1 MITCKNEV
9 SPLGAPCRPG
19 LVRSGFTLIE
29 LLVVIAIIA
38 ILAAMLLPALSKAKA
53 KAQGIA
59 CLSNTKQLVLGWIMF
74 TVDNQ
79 EQLVSNPGWIEN
91 TPYLDYGTSTAN
103 TNIQMMIGTNALMA
117 EYIKSA
123 GVYKCPGDKEQAAN
137 GDRVRSISMN
147 AAMGGNPTVPA
158 GAVNGR
164 TYIKA
169 RKTSDLSPGPSLIF
183 VTLDEQGDWMDDG
196 SFNFDPGLAS
206 GVQYFREV
214 PGSYHNG
221 SGSLSFADG
230 HAEIKKWQD
239 PRIVLPVTK
248 NRGAPAGHINV
259 RTSSD
264 YDWMNDRMPYR

>member
-1 MITCKNEV
+1 MSTTAEKNV
-9 SPLGAPCRPG
+9 LLSRRASHSRA
-19 LVRSGFTLIE
+19 FTLIE

-91 TPYLDYGTSTAN
+91 TPYLDFGTSTAN

-117 EYIKSA
+117 EYIKSD
-123 GVYKCPGDKEQAAN
+123 GVYKCPGDKTPAAN
-137 GDRVRSISMN
+137 GDRVRSIAMN
-147 AAMGGNPTVPA
+147 AAMGGNPMVPS
-158 GAVNGR
+158 GPVNGK
-164 TYIKA
+164 TYLKA
-169 RKTSDLSPGPSLIF
+169 RKTGDLNPSPSNIF
-183 VTLDEQGDWMDDG
+183 VTLDEQADWLDDG
-196 SFNFDPGLAS
+196 TFSFDPGLTS

-221 SGSLSFADG
+221 AGSLSFADG
-230 HAEIKKWQD
+230 HAEIKKWRD
-239 PRIVLPVTK
+239 SRIVLPVTK
-248 NRGAPAGHINV
+248 TRGQPAGHINV
-259 RTSSD
+259 RTSDD
-264 YDWMNDRMPYR
+264 YDWLNDRMPYR